1 MDITIQNVRSPAL
14 EHNGRYYKVFQPRT
28 RDELLKLHHM
38 GCVGDTVLTDIQLEQ
53 GDFPTNFVEPTITQR
68 SLSGLFKDMRS
79 IELELRDPNSTLW
92 GKIQKNNQGAL
103 SQFFDTNVKSAI
115 AQTANE
121 IRQEVRNAT
130 TSSDSA
136 LSRAKEELRSAISQ
150 TAGEIRQEVQSSNTA
165 LGQATEELRRET
177 RTAISQTA
185 DSIRQEVRS
194 SVSDSTRNAN
204 DALSR
209 AKEEL
214 RSSFTQTASEIR
226 QEVRE
231 AGKGAQVSVSS
242 DGVTI
247 GATTLTGKQ
256 LASVI
261 STSQD
266 GIDLIAPKIRVKSD
280 MIVDGAIT
288 GSKMAAGSVTADH
301 IKAGA
306 ITGDKI
312 LFDSAFFKDLTAN
325 EARLKELFA
334 KQAFIS
340 QVQSVTLDA
349 SKITTGILNGREIQG
364 GSITGSSI
372 SGGSITGTTISGGTI
387 TGGTLTGHTKI
398 KLGTY
403 GSFDTVNGGLQI
415 NVPREAGSRDGL
427 GVQFIGSYGRG
438 ENVPYGL
445 YIYKDSDFTT
455 GNPPRSD
462 DNFLLTVEGYI
473 QAKGIGWLRTG
484 TGSVGGRLTATIGL
498 WNSNNVYLSFGGS
511 ANDIF
516 YTYNNKA
523 YSLWEVLKAHFS
535 DRRLKENIIDC
546 KHKAL
551 DYINQFQFKEY
562 DWKKQ
567 DDRPRPAHTKIGLI
581 AQEVQAVDPTLVYE
595 NGDTLNLDN
604 LRLTAIALKAIQ
616 ELNQKINLMEEKYG
630 TII

>member
-14 EHNGRYYKVFQPRT
+14 EHNGRYYKVFQPRS

-38 GCVGDTVLTDIQLEQ
+38 GCVGDTVLTDIQIEQ
-53 GDFPTNFVEPTITQR
+53 GDFPTSFVEPTITQR
-68 SLSGLFKDMRS
+68 SLSGLFKDMRN
-79 IELELRDPNSTLW
+79 IELELKDPNSSLW
-92 GKIQKNNQGAL
+92 GKIQRNNQGAL
-103 SQFFDTNVKSAI
+103 SQFFDKDVKSAI

-121 IRQEVRNAT
+121 IRQEVKSSNNA
-130 TSSDSA
+130 
-136 LSRAKEELRSAISQ
+136 LNQAKEELRS
-150 TAGEIRQEVQSSNTA
+150 T
-165 LGQATEELRRET
+165 L
-177 RTAISQTA
+177 
-185 DSIRQEVRS
+185 
-194 SVSDSTRNAN
+194 
-204 DALSR
+204 
-209 AKEEL
+209 
-214 RSSFTQTASEIR
+214 TQTAREIR

-231 AGKGAQVSVSS
+231 ASKGASVSVTSR
-242 DGVTI
+242 GVMI

-266 GIDLIAPKIRVKSD
+266 GIDLIAPKIRVQSD
-280 MIVDGAIT
+280 MIVDGSIT
-288 GSKMAAGSVTADH
+288 GSKMAAGSVTAEH
-301 IKAGA
+301 IKTGA

-334 KQAFIS
+334 KKAFIT

-349 SKITTGILNGREIQG
+349 SKITTGILDGREING
-364 GSITGSSI
+364 GSITGTTI
-372 SGGSITGTTISGGTI
+372 TGGSITGTTIS
-387 TGGTLTGHTKI
+387 GGTLTGHTKI

-415 NVPREAGSRDGL
+415 NVPRAADSKDGL

-438 ENVPYGL
+438 KDVPYGL
-445 YIYKDSDFTT
+445 FIYKDSDFTT
-455 GNPPRSD
+455 GNYASQSD
-462 DNFLLTVEGYI
+462 DFLLTVEGYI
-473 QAKGIGWLRTG
+473 KAKGIGWLKTG
-484 TGSVGGRLTATIGL
+484 TGSVDDRLTATIGL
-498 WNSNNVYLSFGGS
+498 WNSSNVYLSFGGS

-523 YSLWEVLKAHFS
+523 YSLWEVVNAHFS

-546 KHKAL
+546 KHNAL
-551 DYINQFQFKEY
+551 DYINQFKFKEY

-567 DDRPRPAHTKIGLI
+567 EDRPRTAHTKIGLI
-581 AQEVQAVDPTLVYE
+581 AQEVQAVDSTLVYE

-616 ELNQKINLMEEKYG
+616 ELNQKINLMEKKYG

>member
-14 EHNGRYYKVFQPRT
+14 EHNGRYYKVFQPQS

-38 GCVGDTVLTDIQLEQ
+38 GCVGDTVLTDIQIEQ
-53 GDFPTNFVEPTITQR
+53 GDFPTSFVEPTITQR
-68 SLSGLFKDMRS
+68 SLSGLFNDMRN
-79 IELELRDPNSTLW
+79 IELELRDPNSSLW
-92 GKIQKNNQGAL
+92 GKIQQNNQGAL
-103 SQFFDTNVKSAI
+103 SQFFDKDVKSAI

-136 LSRAKEELRSAISQ
+136 LSKAK
-150 TAGEIRQEVQSSNTA
+150 
-165 LGQATEELRRET
+165 EELRRET
-177 RTAISQTA
+177 TTAISQTA

-194 SVSDSTRNAN
+194 TVSSSNSAIN
-204 DALSR
+204 QV
-209 AKEEL
+209 KEEL
-214 RSSFTQTASEIR
+214 TSSLSQTANAIR

-231 AGKGAQVSVSS
+231 AGKGASVSVTSK
-242 DGVTI
+242 GVTI

-266 GIDLIAPKIRVKSD
+266 GIDLIAPKIKVQSD
-280 MIVDGAIT
+280 MIVDGSIT
-288 GSKMAAGSVTADH
+288 GSKMAAGSVTAEH
-301 IKAGA
+301 IKTGA

-334 KQAFIS
+334 KKAFIT

-349 SKITTGILNGREIQG
+349 SKITTGILDGREING
-364 GSITGSSI
+364 GSITGTTI
-372 SGGSITGTTISGGTI
+372 TGGSITGTTIS
-387 TGGTLTGHTKI
+387 GGTLTGHTKI

-415 NVPREAGSRDGL
+415 NVPRAADSKDGL

-438 ENVPYGL
+438 KDVPYGL
-445 YIYKDSDFTT
+445 FIYKDSDFTT
-455 GNPPRSD
+455 GNYASQSD
-462 DNFLLTVEGYI
+462 DFLLTVEGYI
-473 QAKGIGWLRTG
+473 KAKGIGWLKTG
-484 TGSVGGRLTATIGL
+484 TGSVDDRLTATIGL
-498 WNSNNVYLSFGGS
+498 WNSSNVYLSFGGS

-523 YSLWEVLKAHFS
+523 YSLWEVVNAHFS

-546 KHKAL
+546 KHNAL
-551 DYINQFQFKEY
+551 DYINQFKFKEY

-567 DDRPRPAHTKIGLI
+567 EDRPRTAHTKIGLI
-581 AQEVQAVDPTLVYE
+581 AQEVQAVDSTLVYE

-616 ELNQKINLMEEKYG
+616 ELNQKINLMEKKYG